1 MLTKLLLVDDDNQ
14 PNMLLRSSLREA
26 GYLLECV
33 CDETKVQDAVSRN
46 KYALLILQS
55 QLPRTDGSFV
65 CQRLRAR
72 GCTLPILVLSR
83 RMDVAKQVRCL
94 DSGADDYLTV
104 PYDLRVLLA
113 RVRVLI
119 RRGASA
125 CVTAR
130 VGPLML
136 DRLDRCAKLDGRA
149 VILSPREYSVL
160 DYLVHEVGR
169 AVPRAELLN
178 KAWHIED
185 NGGSNVVD
193 AHVKKLRKK
202 LHKHAKLIETVRGV
216 GYRIKGGGSS
226 LSN

>member
-1 MLTKLLLVDDDNQ
+1 MSTKLLLVDDDNQ
-14 PNMLLRSSLREA
+14 PNRLLRHSLHEA
-26 GYLLECV
+26 GYSLDCV
-33 CDETKVQDAVSRN
+33 CDETKVPDVISRN
-46 KYALLILQS
+46 RYALLILQS
-55 QLPRTDGSFV
+55 QLQRTDESFV
-65 CQRLRAR
+65 CQKLRAR

-83 RMDVAKQVRCL
+83 RLDVAKQVRCL
-94 DSGADDYLTV
+94 DSGADDYLTM

-160 DYLVHEVGR
+160 DYLVHELGR

-193 AHVKKLRKK
+193 VHVKKLRKK
-202 LHKHAKLIETVRGV
+202 LRKHAKLIETVRGV
-216 GYRIKGGGSS
+216 GYRIIGDDPN